1 MEYVVPLVIVLV
13 IVIVVIAGARF
24 MGRRGTQTQGRAQ
37 DSAQGRSQQHSPGQD
52 TRQGPH
58 SVHDRNRDSVSSA
71 PEAARKRSRNEITRE
86 DAQEASARLS
96 PEAHRRV
103 YALIAQHQVLN
114 AVKEYRKATKT
125 GLGDAA
131 AAVAALAQFPQ
142 PRPEPAT
149 PAQFPQHEPTTQ
161 TAPSIKE
168 GPLTVDDIISATP
181 SVATPATP
189 AVAATGSYRYRA
201 IVSQGN
207 EVREVASTRLNAEIY
222 GQIRQLALS
231 GNHDEAVRLL
241 RDHSDV
247 GEAQA
252 LEFVSMIGPDE

>member
-37 DSAQGRSQQHSPGQD
+37 QHSPGQEQGQEQ
-52 TRQGPH
+52 RQGPH

-142 PRPEPAT
+142 PTPEPAT

>member
-24 MGRRGTQTQGRAQ
+24 MGRRGTQTQGRA
-37 DSAQGRSQQHSPGQD
+37 QQHSPGQD

-241 RDHSDV
+241 RNHSDV